1 MVALTPTPVQAQ
13 EAELAQTV
21 AEETASEDP
30 FAVLADI
37 DSEPDITLVAAP
49 DSEAIPAFSSSASL
63 PGRGYA
69 NAPDS
74 PVEGEAATPL
84 VNAPEVTAP
93 APRFASLFASAKRE
107 IPEGS
112 SLNALIRPAVDT
124 LAQTH
129 SGQTPDDELPDLPPT
144 EASEPEPEVSE
155 PEPEVSEPAP
165 EASEPEPE
173 VSEPAADGDPS
184 PDTLETEDVFD
195 NQPASA
201 EGTAPEEDALSP
213 EELPREDLLAD
224 PNPLSLPTLIEE
236 VEIDETS
243 VITLEEAIEL
253 AYYNNQDLQAAILD
267 LEAAEA
273 ALDEAEAAR
282 LPTVDAA
289 SDLTFQEDQGTI
301 FEEGEGIDTT
311 LGASLQ
317 VDYDLFTSGFR
328 SSSIRTAEAQVR
340 LNELEVEVRQEEL
353 RLITANLYY
362 DIQEATEDIRI
373 NQAFLGEAA
382 QNLRDNQLRQREGIG
397 TRFDVLQAE
406 VQFANARQALIQAQS
421 QQRIAQRDLARQLN
435 LPSTRDVQATQ
446 VAKAEEWPLTLEESI
461 LLAFQNR
468 AELEQQLEQR
478 EIGLQQSIAARAAI
492 RPQVSLFANYS
503 LSVTFDDGNDI
514 ADLYSFGAQ
523 LSWRLYDGG
532 AARAS
537 ARQQEIAAEVAEEGF
552 GEIEDQIRF
561 EVEEAYFN
569 LQANAE
575 NIDTAQVAVTQAQE
589 ALRLANLREDAG
601 VGTQLEVLENQSDLV
616 DAEGNL
622 VDALLGYNRA
632 LAALQR
638 AVSNLKATL

>member
-1 MVALTPTPVQAQ
+1 
-13 EAELAQTV
+13 
-21 AEETASEDP
+21 
-30 FAVLADI
+30 
-37 DSEPDITLVAAP
+37 
-49 DSEAIPAFSSSASL
+49 
-63 PGRGYA
+63 
-69 NAPDS
+69 
-74 PVEGEAATPL
+74 
-84 VNAPEVTAP
+84 
-93 APRFASLFASAKRE
+93 
-107 IPEGS
+107 
-112 SLNALIRPAVDT
+112 
-124 LAQTH
+124 
-129 SGQTPDDELPDLPPT
+129 
-144 EASEPEPEVSE
+144 
-155 PEPEVSEPAP
+155 
-165 EASEPEPE
+165 
-173 VSEPAADGDPS
+173 
-184 PDTLETEDVFD
+184 
-195 NQPASA
+195 
-201 EGTAPEEDALSP
+201 
-213 EELPREDLLAD
+213 
-224 PNPLSLPTLIEE
+224 
-236 VEIDETS
+236 
-243 VITLEEAIEL
+243 
-253 AYYNNQDLQAAILD
+253 
-267 LEAAEA
+267 
-273 ALDEAEAAR
+273 
-282 LPTVDAA
+282 
-289 SDLTFQEDQGTI
+289 QEDQGSI

-311 LGASLQ
+311 LGASLE
-317 VDYDLFTSGFR
+317 VNYDLFTSGFR
-328 SSSIRTAEAQVR
+328 SSSIRAAEAQVR
-340 LNELEVEVRQEEL
+340 LNELEVERRQEEL

-362 DIQEATEDIRI
+362 AIQEATEDIRI
-373 NQAFLGEAA
+373 NQAFLDEAA

-503 LSVTFDDGNDI
+503 LSDTFDDGDDI
-514 ADLYSFGAQ
+514 ADLYSFGAR

-537 ARQQEIAAEVAEEGF
+537 ARQQEITAEVAEEGF
-552 GEIEDQIRF
+552 GETEDQIRF

-638 AVSNLKATL
+638 AVSSLKATL